1 MECKNVN
8 RLRAQVAQ
16 IICPLP
22 ETTPTVAAV
31 ACADAAGV
39 KSIAITSAV
48 NNVVLSL
55 SKTTSSFTKEYRWI
69 RMDAGNLSLALSA
82 IPLLQKVAT
91 KSCHKKRGGSRSSPP
106 ELNQLLS
113 CLVAAVFGRRRV
125 DGGTCV
131 GVARIVQD
139 NRQVTHGEITCTNIA
154 DERKAVSELEVAN
167 CDHVALEVRGDGLQS
182 VGPNRA
188 GGNVA
193 SVALDRRNGRCGGGT
208 TVPVQFATAGLCGCA
223 ERVRRGIRNRDTGV
237 EAGLVGYVRIQQ
249 DGTADVNCEDTPSR
263 GTTCEAGSGQRAGSQ
278 GGRWGGGEAQSD
290 SGRGSRRQSVGGGGD
305 VDREL
310 KCFSRVRVGVHH
322 FPHPGTSIVADGD
335 FSDRHVARGSGVGRG
350 NDRQEAADIAVWG
363 GFTIDELSETDIGD
377 ARGRVNIARAAACRS
392 TAERGRDRG
401 CVVVHVTSRHE
412 DARAGRNV
420 TKGRLQTGSIICQTS
435 ELGADREHKVGF
447 GVVD

>member
-167 CDHVALEVRGDGLQS
+167 CDHVALEGRGYGLQC
-182 VGPNRA
+182 VGINRA
-188 GGNVA
+188 GCNGT
-193 SVALDRRNGRCGGGT
+193 SVAGSRRSGGCGSSA
-208 TVPVQFATAGLCGCA
+208 TVPVKSAIAGLCGSA
-223 ERVRRGIRNRDTGV
+223 ERVRRGIRDCDTGV
-237 EAGLVGYVRIQQ
+237 EAGLIGQVRIQQ
-249 DGTADVNCEDTPSR
+249 DGAADRDCEDVR
-263 GTTCEAGSGQRAGSQ
+263 GRSANTEERNTARRSRAGS
-278 GGRWGGGEAQSD
+278 
-290 SGRGSRRQSVGGGGD
+290 
-305 VDREL
+305 
-310 KCFSRVRVGVHH
+310 
-322 FPHPGTSIVADGD
+322 
-335 FSDRHVARGSGVGRG
+335 
-350 NDRQEAADIAVWG
+350 
-363 GFTIDELSETDIGD
+363 
-377 ARGRVNIARAAACRS
+377 
-392 TAERGRDRG
+392 
-401 CVVVHVTSRHE
+401 
-412 DARAGRNV
+412 
-420 TKGRLQTGSIICQTS
+420 
-435 ELGADREHKVGF
+435 
-447 GVVD
+447 